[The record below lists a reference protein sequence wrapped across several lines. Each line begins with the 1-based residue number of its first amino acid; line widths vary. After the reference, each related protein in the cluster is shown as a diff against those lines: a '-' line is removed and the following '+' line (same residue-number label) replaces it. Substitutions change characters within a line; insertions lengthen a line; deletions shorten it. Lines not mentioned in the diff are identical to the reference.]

1 MHDDKYQCKMHIPL
15 TIYNLTDGQKEPYQ
29 KQQQQHNENV
39 GEISGE
45 KKSKENGPL
54 AENAKTERA
63 IGLGRKT
70 REEIG
75 NGNQI
80 TALRF
85 RPDRTPVSSP

>member
-1 MHDDKYQCKMHIPL
+1 MVKRSHTKTKTNTKKNTYFFL
-15 TIYNLTDGQKEPYQ
+15 
-29 KQQQQHNENV
+29 NENV
-39 GEISGE
+39 GEFSGV
-45 KKSKENGPL
+45 KKKAKKKKKQENGPL
-54 AENAKTERA
+54 AENDKTERA